1 MEKKDAQKYKE
12 FDSSSDTS
20 SVGSDESLEQVTG
33 PNFADF
39 ARQLTFKNGNEGN
52 SYYFPYDQVKK
63 EEKEGTYEFP
73 TTFTEKKEPPKSTDV
88 TTLFLI
94 DSLNRDRVAFPQ
106 PTNLTLKLPRTYKN
120 VKSISLTQVKLLC
133 SFYYFSDSNGKS
145 NIYLPI
151 IERGRESVT
160 TLNRVPLTKNI
171 SIRQGTYGI
180 NDLLTEIQTVMNF
193 TPLFYDF
200 PNGFTDFIQIFT
212 VSGDFSINFNQPGDT
227 YYDSLN
233 NKYIQN
239 PTFATIISYYWGT
252 RYAGLPD
259 YSMDQFKVAYYYPV
273 LYEVFLDEIDIIAY
287 PNVKNTVVPANLL
300 GPGES
305 VYSHLIFNMSGIND
319 KVALYLINQNIIQL
333 DKYRETHTFRSSLVN
348 RYQLAYDTNSLQVN
362 ITTTTLNT
370 SLVNLIN
377 NTSASALTSILTSL
391 GLTATT
397 YAALQNTANKATVV
411 YTGMFQFLQKQL
423 TIFAGISFA
432 TYAPQFFNNTA
443 NIIYFQNGLNALGV
457 RTEYTLEYLTSGE
470 IPLVSTLTN
479 LTNSPRYWP
488 NMITSLGYQGTD
500 LTTINSPDSI
510 IPYNIPGKNFQFGN
524 SLIDTTK
531 YFFNTNKASRSV
543 DAVVNILPAQYS
555 IFKFRSSARQTLQVE
570 TLPLPYYYRYSDY
583 NKQGLYKGVLDLSKN
598 NVPKEYFDI
607 SYNFLYNS
615 INNTMDSLKYKP
627 NILQPIFGQSFQDSF
642 IIGTTL
648 KANSQ
653 TNYTQFEF
661 TAPYPTAVPS
671 GLCATNT
678 SISFVSMLSGNLS
691 TLFPDSFSAFVYHDR
706 AAFMAD
712 LEFSRKENPLHFIHA
727 ISTNSSKSDMTIHF
741 STFSG
746 HKYYTIFRSDNLA
759 CSNTFYRPVLYNE
772 NSSYVEIK
780 TDYLKF
786 DPNANPYAQSNI
798 TNYPFVTNY
807 NPDFTRLP
815 TRSSLMAKDPNS
827 SSFNV
832 VLQLQGIPIG
842 YDISGVS
849 NDLTDYMG
857 YNSGSPG
864 FDPNTQIR
872 IDPLSYYNFQYNSPF
887 NQVSTTYFD
896 SKSLNS
902 LLEPVTNNTYSFKV
916 GASTSQIKIVHWYDG
931 FSIPKQLDDPFTTLK
946 TINIAETSSMAT
958 YIKSYPVNSSG
969 DIVLGRGINAIG
981 FLPNDGLF
989 DVNSFSFKSCIYPLT
1004 ATSATQEDPNLQIE
1018 YIGVFSGLSL
1028 VNSLITLS
1036 SALTILKFQNS
1047 IPYGPNTLSNTPGFG
1062 FELGTW
1068 YTYDK
1073 DPGFVPTSNAK
1084 ISGYTPNSNELLSYN
1099 SMYYMVPFSA
1109 NGANLT
1115 YSALSGSLLAYPL
1128 SYNVSTSPTF
1138 YGQIAQNTPGAP
1150 IQKEYIIPIKKFDS
1164 SSEYEP
1170 QGIYSP
1176 IQSQYARSIPITTTS
1191 LGYKEYSNL
1200 ANDINAPFVFSTLI
1214 STTPS
1219 SITTFF
1225 SEYSDNVYLVT
1236 TSSMNCSNAMM
1247 SYPSASYASSLST
1260 AIEFNGTTDC
1270 MKYLLSPPSTLQDY
1284 QISGTVFNFST
1295 FTFQSQAGDDSNIT
1309 MRSVE
1314 LNSSMD
1320 TVTMWL
1326 WGGGGGTWSN
1336 TTNISGGAGAYAKV
1350 NINVQNLLAT
1360 KTADCPRGISTLY
1373 MVVGKG
1379 GNRDNFSFVDTV
1391 GSLQL
1396 YEQPRYGGG
1405 GTSILGN
1412 FIDGNSIG
1420 LQGGGFSGL
1429 FTGSNLLSTTALLIV
1444 GGGGAAGAT
1453 ELGGPGGFGVTP
1465 PLLPILDYTFSTA
1478 TFGGLF
1484 YNRFPVSNAKD
1495 PFSNPILN
1503 GSTISNII
1511 DTNLNTFWNPSFPAK
1526 MNPQNYNPSPNRFAL
1541 NLEFSS
1547 IPTSISKIRYYG
1559 PPVSN
1564 TVNLPTGFLLYN
1576 DMNKAQLLYSNTS
1589 IQKSDFQIINNGT
1602 SLQQTFE
1609 FIPTTQVVPSTIS
1622 TFGWLVAGTNLTS
1635 HASIQYSLNK
1645 STWVPTQNS
1654 LLTNITSIQ
1663 YISHF
1668 SKWYASGQII
1678 IESVNAMQWTPCQVT
1693 GFNGTLFNTIAF
1705 GLGKLI
1711 AGANDG
1717 SLFVSRDGH
1726 SWTYTGTKFSTNVNR
1741 VRFVNGI
1748 FWALGGSDIAV
1759 KKSLDGIIWT
1769 NVIGISNMNIFTK
1782 IVIKTIVN
1790 DITYALGRYIIV
1802 QNNGVT
1808 VSPSGI
1814 LFSSDGMTWSPVSQV
1829 NLTGFTG
1836 LSVVYAASVFVA
1848 VGKTLDE
1855 TSFIKYSLDGIN
1867 WLNSKHPSTGDIQ
1880 RDDIRYLGN
1889 TFVSVGKPKKG
1900 TGLAGN
1906 QVSIVTSDDAINWS
1920 YTFSG
1925 GFDPDLGTTDIRA
1938 ASAGYGPIN
1947 ILPNLSTLY
1956 LEIQAELNE
1965 PLVYEIRAYDT
1976 VTPITANTTA
1986 LIDKDVNTIFY
1997 PSEATTTDVLQYPF
2011 ILSLATTVAN
2021 LNKLQIYTQPNESS
2035 RFTGISIDLDGSSQS
2050 IIYNDMNVT
2059 SFQQV
2064 AGGKGLYEIIFI
2076 PELYNISTLNLTF
2089 TKNTP
2094 GSLQIADINAIYDPN
2109 MTVVQET
2116 ISSLIDIDKRPPFR
2130 LVYGLS
2136 NIIDNDNSTYWHP
2149 GNFITGDFL
2158 RLNISFSTVIDRIN
2172 RIQIYNGPFP
2182 SVQANQ
2188 ITSIGIYTDSN
2199 KSIQIYSN
2207 ANPVFRQY
2215 RSTSLLDFDILP
2227 ILGYSS
2233 LYIELGK
2240 TTMGTPLINEIKLY
2254 NVGTIRGTVNGYS
2267 AGNTVSMSRTSYAVN
2282 PYNGGGGSSNI
2293 GGYGGPSAY
2302 IGDKFVGGSP
2312 AILNQQLTISTTVN
2326 IQYGSGGGGGGYYG
2340 GGGGGSIS
2348 QGTQGGGGG
2357 GGSGYFHNTGGIF
2370 TLLDYD
2376 VAKPGI
2382 NTTIENYISPRS
2394 AEQINLVN
2402 SNILQQQSIQYGQ
2415 GGNPSI
2421 DAGKGSHGIIIIN
2434 YDFNFTVN
2442 PPLTTPTV
2450 MPSFIDGSQLI
2461 VYKSPVQYNT
2471 EQRILN
2477 FSLLED
2483 SIQFTQYA
2491 NYNWVW
2497 YNSFLSLVG
2506 CSLTKEFKASSSIP
2520 VFPTDTWPHLPLTT
2534 FNDLSAILVNVINLF
2549 TTGITQPR
2557 VTAISSSLTTTFNS
2571 FQNIFINGG
2580 YSDTSYEQMTE
2591 LYCLLDYLQNY
2602 SNLSNPHAASGRLDR
2617 VLGGIPRFGYWAN
2630 PFFTNVSYIGFDV
2643 TNGQI
2648 PIPALSTLAQNSK
2661 PVQAIYGLVL
2671 EQSLSTGVYEF
2682 KDIMA
2687 YKPTILDSITWHT
2700 VTQFNESYAV
2710 RSLTSKST
2718 STTPV
2723 YLASNIPVQ
2732 PYTFRNAIAA
2742 RLPLF
2747 NYSVYTAPT
2756 TISSI
2761 IYNAPIQIINDF
2773 QGSNIYMYSFQN
2785 TLVSDISSIN
2795 ISQLPFTSTTLQMN
2809 QENINKQE
2817 VAKAPIIGTIVSE
2830 YANTIVNAVTNFGFN
2845 GINYRPVLEYTT
2857 GTSNYYN
2864 NFSPNTNISS
2874 GDVGRAI
2881 NDVYGNYYFTKNNG
2895 GNDIYQNICTL
2906 KIFPQAFL
2914 NTNINFASPKSVL
2927 NSYNAGLNNPYR
2939 DFFVSKFT
2947 NIWHLPAI
2955 ANGTLEEPLS
2965 NVYGVRLNSPY
2976 DFNVNTTFTNQLFY
2990 PTHKITLVKIGSLVN
3005 PIQNTNDTATP
3016 YPSFQHTE
3024 MFFYKNY
3031 STMLNDISGCFAQ
3044 EKTSNFAYSDMSS
3057 GYGFNSYIYN
3067 INMPV
3072 STDFNNDN
3080 ADSFNYLAIR
3090 AYSPSETF
3098 QSLVRF
3104 YLPQRYD
3111 FGYISLK
3118 DLSNEQLVINTI
3130 SNVNPDYKAYL
3141 TLFNQAFSTNDV
3153 YGATGVPGF
3162 SGSNI
3167 STVSF
3172 GDFLKQYNNIN
3183 AVNLKNTAIIS
3194 TVAGLSNAAITSL
3207 ITGDLKYILP
3217 GYLANRN
3224 RTTDPVE
3231 FSIPFSSCVTP
3242 SNAIIE
3248 AYGMGYNLGFEMIDT
3263 PFNTVHRATSFF
3275 KILDDSIYLRMNEE
3289 FGLNKMDISQPENFA
3304 QTLETT
3310 AQSGRYNSK
3319 LILNSFGSFATTF
3332 VQSPVTFNPPVGK
3345 LDKLSFSWY
3354 NAAGVLLNNNDCD
3367 WSGSVQIVETVTASA
3382 T

>member
-1 MEKKDAQKYKE
+1 MEKKDAPKYKE
-12 FDSSSDTS
+12 FDSSSETS
-20 SVGSDESLEQVTG
+20 SVGSDESLEQVSG

-52 SYYFPYDQVKK
+52 SYFTPFEQEKK
-63 EEKEGTYEFP
+63 EVKEGTYEFP
-73 TTFTEKKEPPKSTDV
+73 TTFTEKKDPPKSTDV

-94 DSLNRDRVAFPQ
+94 DSLNRDRTAFPQ

-120 VKSISLTQVKLLC
+120 VKSIALTQVKLLC
-133 SFYYFSDSNGKS
+133 SFYYFSDSSAKS

-160 TLNRVPLTKNI
+160 TFNKVPLTKNI
-171 SIRQGTYGI
+171 TIRQGTYGI
-180 NDLLTEIQTVMNF
+180 NDLLNEIQTVMNF

-227 YYDSLN
+227 FYDSLN
-233 NKYIQN
+233 NKYVQN
-239 PTFATIISYYWGT
+239 PTLATIISYYWGS

-273 LYEVFLDEIDIIAY
+273 LYEVFLNETDTIAY
-287 PNVKNTVVPANLL
+287 PYVKNTKVPDNLL

-319 KVALYLINQNIIQL
+319 KVALYLINQNIVYL
-333 DKYRETHTFRSSLVN
+333 DEYRLSHTFRYSLVN

-362 ITTTTLNT
+362 ITTTNLNT

-391 GLTATT
+391 GLTSASYTT
-397 YAALQNTANKATVV
+397 LQNTVNRATVV

-423 TIFAGISFA
+423 TTFAGISFA
-432 TYAPQFFNNTA
+432 TYSPSFFNNID
-443 NIIYFQNGLNALGV
+443 NVIYFQNGLNAVGV
-457 RTEYTLEYLTSGE
+457 RTGYTLEYLTSGE
-470 IPLVSTLTN
+470 VPLVSTVTTV
-479 LTNSPRYWP
+479 TNSPGYWP
-488 NMITSLGYQGTD
+488 NMVSSMGYIGTD
-500 LTTINSPDSI
+500 FSTINSPYSI
-510 IPYNIPGKNFQFGN
+510 IPYNIPGRNFQFGN
-524 SLIDTTK
+524 SVIDSTK

-543 DAVVNILPAQYS
+543 DALVNILPGKYS

-583 NKQGLYKGVLDLSKN
+583 NKQGLYKGVLDLNRN
-598 NVPKEYFDI
+598 NVPQNYFDI
-607 SYNFLYNS
+607 SYNFVYNS
-615 INNTMDSLKYKP
+615 TNMTMDSSKYKP
-627 NILQPIFGQSFQDSF
+627 IVLQSIFGQPFQDSF
-642 IIGTTL
+642 ITGTSL

-653 TNYTQFEF
+653 TNYIQFEF
-661 TAPYPTAVPS
+661 TVPYPPASPT

-678 SISFVSMLSGNLS
+678 SLSFVSMLSGNLS

-706 AAFMAD
+706 GAFMAD
-712 LEFSRKENPLHFIHA
+712 LGFPRNENPLHFIHA
-727 ISTNSSKSDMTIHF
+727 ISTNSSKSDMTLHF

-759 CSNTFYRPVLYNE
+759 CSNTLYRPVLYNE

-780 TDYLKF
+780 TDYVNF
-786 DPNANPYAQSNI
+786 DPNANPYDQSNI

-815 TRSSLMAKDPNS
+815 ANSSLMAKDPNS

-832 VLQLQGIPIG
+832 VLSLKGKPIG

-857 YNSGSPG
+857 YNPGEAG
-864 FDPNTQIR
+864 FDPTTQIR
-872 IDPLSYYNFQYNSPF
+872 IDPLSYYNFQYNSLF
-887 NQVSTTYFD
+887 NQVDSTYFD
-896 SKSLNS
+896 SKSSNS
-902 LLEPVTNNTYSFKV
+902 ILEPITNNTYSFK
-916 GASTSQIKIVHWYDG
+916 GTSTSQLTIVHWYDG
-931 FSIPKQLDDPFTTLK
+931 YSIPKQLDDPFTTFK
-946 TINIAETSSMAT
+946 TIGIANASSITT
-958 YIKSYPVNSSG
+958 YLKSYPANSNG

-989 DVNSFSFKSCIYPLT
+989 EVSSFSFKSCIYPLT
-1004 ATSATQEDPNLQIE
+1004 ATNTTQEDPNLQIQ
-1018 YIGVFSGLSL
+1018 YIGIFSGLSL

-1036 SALTILKFQNS
+1036 SALTILKFQSS
-1047 IPYGPNTLSNTPGFG
+1047 IAYGPNTLSNTPGFG
-1062 FELGTW
+1062 SQLGTW

-1109 NGANLT
+1109 QGTNLT
-1115 YSALSGSLLAYPL
+1115 YSALSGSLVAYPIA
-1128 SYNVSTSPTF
+1128 YNVSTSSTF
-1138 YGQIAQNTPGAP
+1138 YGQAAQNTPGAP
-1150 IQKEYIIPIKKFDS
+1150 LQTEYIVPIKNFGVTS
-1164 SSEYEP
+1164 AYGP

-1191 LGYKEYSNL
+1191 LGYKEYSFL
-1200 ANDINAPFVFSTLI
+1200 ANDSNAPFSFSTIL
-1214 STTPS
+1214 TTNTS

-1225 SEYSDNVYLVT
+1225 SEYSDNVFLVNA
-1236 TSSMNCSNAMM
+1236 SSIKCSNATM
-1247 SYPSASYASSLST
+1247 SYPSATYASSLST
-1260 AIEFNGTTDC
+1260 AIQLNGGTTDC
-1270 MKYLLSPPSTLQDY
+1270 MKYLLSPPSTLQNY
-1284 QISGTVFNFST
+1284 PIQGTVFSFST
-1295 FTFQSQAGDDSNIT
+1295 FTFQSQAGNDSNIT
-1309 MRSVE
+1309 MRSIE
-1314 LNSSMD
+1314 LNASMN

-1336 TTNISGGAGAYAKV
+1336 TSSLSGGAGAYAKV
-1350 NINVQNLLAT
+1350 NVNVQKLLST
-1360 KTADCPRGISTLY
+1360 TTPDCPEGISTLY

-1379 GNRDNFSFVDTV
+1379 GNRDNVSFIDTV

-1396 YEQPRYGGG
+1396 YEQARYGGG
-1405 GTSILGN
+1405 GTSLLGN
-1412 FIDGNSIG
+1412 FTNGNSIG

-1429 FTGSNLLSTTALLIV
+1429 FTGSNLLTATPLLIV
-1444 GGGGAAGAT
+1444 GGGGAAGAVD
-1453 ELGGPGGFGVTP
+1453 LGGPGGFGIATP
-1465 PLLPILDYTFSTA
+1465 LMPLQNYHFSTA
-1478 TFGGLF
+1478 TFEGRF
-1484 YNRFPVSNAKD
+1484 YNPLVISTISDVYNNPV
-1495 PFSNPILN
+1495 LN
-1503 GSTISNII
+1503 GSSVTNTI
-1511 DTNLNTFWNPSFPAK
+1511 DTNLNNFWSPSFPAK
-1526 MNPQNYNPSPNRFAL
+1526 VNPQNYIPSPNTYGV
-1541 NLEFSS
+1541 NLEFSR

-1559 PPVSN
+1559 PPPSN

-1576 DMNKAQLLYSNTS
+1576 DMNKTQLLYSNTS
-1589 IQKSDFQIINNGT
+1589 IQRTEFQTINNGT
-1602 SLQQTFE
+1602 SLQQIFE
-1609 FIPTTQVVPSTIS
+1609 FNPTAQVIPSTIS
-1622 TFGWLVAGTNLTS
+1622 TLAWLVAGTNLTS
-1635 HASIQYSLNK
+1635 QTSIQYSLNN
-1645 STWVPTQNS
+1645 SLWVPTRNS
-1654 LLTNITSIQ
+1654 LLSTITSIQ

-1668 SKWYASGQII
+1668 SKWYASGQTIL
-1678 IESVNAMQWTPCQVT
+1678 ESVDAMQWSPSQVT
-1693 GFNGTLFNTIAF
+1693 GFNGTLFTTIAF
-1705 GLGKLI
+1705 GLEKLV
-1711 AGANDG
+1711 AGGNDG
-1717 SLFVSRDGH
+1717 SIFVSTDGRT
-1726 SWTYTGTKFSTNVNR
+1726 WTYTGTKFSRNVAR
-1741 VRFVNGI
+1741 IRFVNGM
-1748 FWALGGSDIAV
+1748 FLALGSSDVVV
-1759 KKSLDGIIWT
+1759 KKSSDGIVWT
-1769 NVIGISNMNIFTK
+1769 NIIGVSNNILTY
-1782 IVIKTIVN
+1782 
-1790 DITYALGRYIIV
+1790 DIAFGLGRYVLV
-1802 QNNGVT
+1802 QQNGQPPFY
-1808 VSPSGI
+1808 SSI
-1814 LFSSDGMTWSPVSQV
+1814 LFSQDGMTWSSVSQV

-1836 LSVVYAASVFVA
+1836 LSVVYANSLFVA
-1848 VGKTLDE
+1848 VGKTTDE
-1855 TSFIKYSLDGIN
+1855 TSFIKYSVDGIN
-1867 WLNSKHPSTGDIQ
+1867 WLNSKQPSTGDIE
-1880 RDDIRYLGN
+1880 RTDIQYVGN
-1889 TFVSVGKPKKG
+1889 TFVSVGKSKQN

-1906 QVSIVTSDDAINWS
+1906 QVSIITSIDGINWS
-1920 YTFSG
+1920 YSFSG
-1925 GFDPDLGTTDIRA
+1925 GFDPDLGLASIRG
-1938 ASAGYGPIN
+1938 ASAAYGPIN
-1947 ILPNLSTLY
+1947 IVPNLSTLY
-1956 LEIQAELNE
+1956 LEIQTENNY
-1965 PLVYEIRAYDT
+1965 PLVYEMRTYDT
-1976 VTPITANTTA
+1976 VSPIVGNTNA
-1986 LIDKDVNTIFY
+1986 LLDNDVNTVFY
-1997 PSEATTTDVLQYPF
+1997 PSEETTIDVLDYPF
-2011 ILSLATTVAN
+2011 ILSLSTSVST
-2021 LNKLQIYTQPNESS
+2021 LNKLQIYTQSTETT
-2035 RFTGISIDLDGSSQS
+2035 RFTGLTVSLDSSSQN
-2050 IIYNDMNVT
+2050 IIYNDPNVT
-2059 SFQQV
+2059 SFTPV
-2064 AGGKGLYEIIFI
+2064 GAKSIYEILFV
-2076 PELYNISTLNLTF
+2076 PQLENISTLNLNFKKVTS
-2089 TKNTP
+2089 
-2094 GSLQIADINAIYDPN
+2094 GSLQLADINATYDPN
-2109 MTVVQET
+2109 MAVIQKP
-2116 ISSLIDIDKRPPFR
+2116 ISNLIDIDKRPPFR

-2136 NIIDNDNSTYWHP
+2136 NVIDGDNSTYWYP

-2158 RLNISFSTVIDRIN
+2158 RLNLGFSTAVDRIN

-2182 SVQANQ
+2182 SVQSNL
-2188 ITSIGIYTDSN
+2188 ITSVGIYTDSN
-2199 KSIQIYSN
+2199 KSIELYSN
-2207 ANPVFRQY
+2207 SNLTFSQY
-2215 RSTSLLDFDILP
+2215 GSTSVVEFDILP
-2227 ILGYSS
+2227 ILGYNS

-2240 TTMGTPLINEIKLY
+2240 NTIGTPLINAIKVY
-2254 NVGTIRGTVNGYS
+2254 NVGAIRDTTNGYS
-2267 AGNTVSMSRTSYAVN
+2267 GGNTVTMNRNSYALS
-2282 PYNGGGGSSNI
+2282 PYNGGAGSSNV
-2293 GGYGGPSAY
+2293 GGYGGPRAY
-2302 IGDKFVGGSP
+2302 LGNYLIGGSP
-2312 AILNQQLTISTTVN
+2312 AILEQQLTISDTSN
-2326 IQYGSGGGGGGYYG
+2326 IQFGSGGGGGGYYG
-2340 GGGGGSIS
+2340 GGGGGSQGS
-2348 QGTQGGGGG
+2348 QGGAGG
-2357 GGSGYFHNTGGIF
+2357 GGSGYFNNNGQIF
-2370 TLLDYD
+2370 TLLDYS

-2382 NTTIENYISPRS
+2382 NTTVENYISPGS
-2394 AEQINLVN
+2394 AEQVNLVN
-2402 SNILQQQSIQYGQ
+2402 SNIIQFDAVKYGQ
-2415 GGNPSI
+2415 GGKPFI
-2421 DAGKGSHGIIIIN
+2421 DNGTGGHGIIIIN
-2434 YDFNFTVN
+2434 YDLNSTVI
-2442 PPLTTPTV
+2442 PPVTPNI
-2450 MPSFIDGSQLI
+2450 MPSFIDGAQLI
-2461 VYKSPVQYNT
+2461 VNASPLNYNT
-2471 EQRILN
+2471 EQRVLN
-2477 FSLLED
+2477 FSTLQD

-2506 CSLTKEFKASSSIP
+2506 RSMTNTFEVSSNT
-2520 VFPTDTWPHLPLTT
+2520 VFPTNNWPYLPSTVFT
-2534 FNDLSAILVNVINLF
+2534 SLSTIVEPVVDLF
-2549 TTGITQPR
+2549 TNGITSQK
-2557 VTAISSSLTTTFNS
+2557 VTTITGSLNSIFQS
-2571 FQNIFINGG
+2571 FQNTFINC
-2580 YSDTSYEQMTE
+2580 SYLDPSYRQMTE
-2591 LYCLLDYLQNY
+2591 LYCLLDYLRGS

-2648 PIPALSTLAQNSK
+2648 PVPALSTLVRNSST
-2661 PVQAIYGLVL
+2661 VQAVYGLVL
-2671 EQSLSTGVYEF
+2671 EQNLSTGVYGF

-2687 YKPTILDSITWHT
+2687 YKPTRLDALSWQT
-2700 VTQFNESYAV
+2700 VTQFTESYAI
-2710 RSLTSKST
+2710 RTLTNT
-2718 STTPV
+2718 S

-2732 PYTFRNAIAA
+2732 PYTFRNAISA
-2742 RLPLF
+2742 RLALF

-2756 TISSI
+2756 TIKSNT
-2761 IYNAPIQIINDF
+2761 YNVPIQILNDF
-2773 QGSNIYMYSFQN
+2773 EGSNIYMYSFQN
-2785 TLVSDISSIN
+2785 TVVADISSIN

-2830 YANTIVNAVTNFGFN
+2830 YSSTIVNAVTNFGFN
-2845 GINYRPVLEYTT
+2845 GVNYQPVLQYTT
-2857 GTSNYYN
+2857 GANDYYN
-2864 NFSPNTNISS
+2864 TFSPNSNISS
-2874 GDVGRAI
+2874 INVGRAI

-2895 GNDIYQNICTL
+2895 GNDIYENVCTI

-2927 NSYNAGLNNPYR
+2927 QRYNAGSNNPYS

-2947 NIWHLPAI
+2947 NIWHLPRYGI
-2955 ANGTLEEPLS
+2955 LNT
-2965 NVYGVRLNSPY
+2965 VYGVRLNSPY
-2976 DFNVNTTFTNQLFY
+2976 DFNVNTAFTNQIFY
-2990 PTHKITLVKIGSLVN
+2990 PTHKITLVKTGSLVN

-3044 EKTSNFAYSDMSS
+3044 ENTSNFAYSDMSS

-3118 DLSNEQLVINTI
+3118 DLSNEQLIVSSI

-3141 TLFNQAFSTNDV
+3141 TLFNQSFSTNSV
-3153 YGATGVPGF
+3153 YGTTGVPGF

-3172 GDFLKQYNNIN
+3172 GDFLKQYNTIN
-3183 AVNLKNTAIIS
+3183 AANLKNTAIIS
-3194 TVAGLSNAAITSL
+3194 TVAGLSNAAITNL

-3217 GYLANRN
+3217 AYLANRN

-3242 SNAIIE
+3242 SNAGIE
-3248 AYGMGYNLGFEMIDT
+3248 QYGMGYNLGFEMIDT

-3275 KILDDSIYLRMNEE
+3275 KLLDDSIYLRMNEE

-3382 T
+3382 S